1 VTRIY
6 EMFNETQLVYYS
18 KGTTVLSH
26 VKATGVWI

>member
-1 VTRIY
+1 
-6 EMFNETQLVYYS
+6 MFNETQLVYYS